1 MATFI
6 TKAKQSDNA
15 QTNFNASK
23 EITYW
28 AEKYNMSKEEFHK
41 LLEENN
47 YSISRLLAAINKKAA

>member
-6 TKAKQSDNA
+6 TKAKKSDNT

-23 EITYW
+23 EISYW
-28 AEKYNMSKEEFHK
+28 AEKYNISKDEFQRM
-41 LLEENN
+41 LEKNE